1 MEKILDFWKT
11 KQMIAVTNKAKAV
24 QQLCALAFVSFFI
37 ARAAVFGFMNPIM
50 IAFLAS
56 FLGTKR
62 KIYIIA
68 ALMTIGVITRFEGI
82 LLLKGLS
89 AIVLIVLANMFLD
102 LSQIKPS
109 HKTVR
114 IVAGVSAL
122 FSGFLFAFL
131 MDFGLFFFFM
141 AVGSCV
147 FAIVLAASLK
157 DIDAFFER
165 PKIDI
170 SDKSLAITLMIILGG
185 VLAGSVDIYIGFI
198 ALKYVLCALII
209 LTVSR
214 HGGASHA
221 ALCGVVLGTVLV
233 FMGSLNYLLM
243 GVFSLGGVVA
253 GLFRAGGKK
262 AMAPGFLFGAFVA
275 ALYLDPGI
283 MSTYFIISSITA
295 VVLFAI
301 YPSRFE
307 LSRVSAKRNHV
318 ETEADQ
324 IKALIVGRLSRV
336 SNSFK
341 NMGQTLESSSE
352 KRQRLSQRE
361 LSQIIEDTAAKAC
374 IKCPNHDNCWNKNYF
389 MMYHTSLTI
398 LENCESGKDFFIDDY
413 TGPCSYIGYF
423 SNWIS
428 RQYDIYKLNLSWQ
441 NQMVDAKRIMSQQ
454 LMGISEIVEGLLY
467 EVRQKETIKS
477 DFSQKIIN
485 GFAKKDIEVK
495 NVIILE
501 NAHGK
506 YIVSLER
513 AACRM
518 KSRCFKDAARIVSQS
533 LGCKM
538 VPSKRT
544 CNSSYSPHAK
554 CTLNF
559 MEEPK
564 FRIRSGAAYAKKD
577 GSEHSGDCHS
587 IMEIRGQEAILALSD
602 GMGSGEKAKAESE
615 AAMGLLKDF
624 LEAGFSRELALRLI
638 NSVLVLKDG
647 SERFSTMDICAID
660 IHTGLAQFIKFG
672 AASTFIKRGD
682 SVSQIVS
689 ESLPMGILSEVDAEV
704 CRHNVAG
711 GDIIVMI
718 TDGVSDSG
726 ETEEDTSTQN
736 NWVAQALSNFD
747 SKDPQ
752 DIADYLIKLAKERS
766 NDEIKDDMTIL
777 CAKVQSKSA

>member
-1 MEKILDFWKT
+1 MEKIIHFWKT
-11 KQMIAVTNKAKAV
+11 KNMITILNRVKEI
-24 QQLCALAFVSFFI
+24 QRLCVLAFVSFFI
-37 ARAAVFGFMNPIM
+37 ARVVVFGFMNPIM

-62 KIYIIA
+62 KIYIVA
-68 ALMTIGVITRFEGI
+68 VAMTIGAITRFEGI
-82 LLLKGLS
+82 LLLKSLS
-89 AIVLIVLANMFLD
+89 AIVLIVLASMFLE
-102 LSQIKPS
+102 LFQIRPNHRS
-109 HKTVR
+109 VR

-122 FSGFLFAFL
+122 LSGLLFAFL
-131 MDFGLFFFFM
+131 MDFGMFFFFM
-141 AVGSCV
+141 AVGSCAFAVV
-147 FAIVLAASLK
+147 FAAFLK
-157 DIDAFFER
+157 DIDAFFDR
-165 PKIDI
+165 PKIDVI
-170 SDKSLAITLMIILGG
+170 DSQLAISLTIILGG
-185 VLAGSVDIYIGFI
+185 ILAGAVDIYIGFF
-198 ALKYVLCALII
+198 AVKYVLCALII
-209 LTVSR
+209 LTAAR
-214 HGGASHA
+214 HGGAAHA
-221 ALCGVVLGTVLV
+221 ALYGVSLGTVLV

-243 GVFSLGGVVA
+243 GVFSLGGAVA
-253 GLFRAGGKK
+253 GLFRVGGKK
-262 AMAPGFLFGAFVA
+262 AMAPGFLFGAFLA
-275 ALYLDPGI
+275 ALYLDPSI
-283 MSTYFIISSITA
+283 MSTYFILSTIIA
-295 VVLFAI
+295 AILFAL

-307 LSRVSAKRNHV
+307 LSRTSAKRNLIKS
-318 ETEADQ
+318 EADQ
-324 IKALIVGRLSRV
+324 IKTLIEGRLSRV
-336 SNSFK
+336 SSSFK
-341 NMGQTLESSSE
+341 SMGQTLESSSE

-361 LSQIIEDTAAKAC
+361 LAQIIEDTIAKAC

-398 LENCESGKDFFIDDY
+398 LENCEHGRDSFIDGY
-413 TGPCSYIGYF
+413 AGPCNYIAYF

-454 LMGISEIVEGLLY
+454 LMGISEIVDGLLY
-467 EVRQKETIKS
+467 EVGQKETIKS
-477 DFSQKIIN
+477 EFSQKIIN
-485 GFAKKDIEVK
+485 GFAKKDIEVR

-518 KSRCFKDAARIVSQS
+518 KSRCFKDAARIVSQ
-533 LGCKM
+533 GIGRKM

-544 CNSSYSPHAK
+544 CNHSYSPHAK

-559 MEEPK
+559 IEEPK

-587 IMEIRGQEAILALSD
+587 VMEIRGSEAILALSD

-672 AASTFIKRGD
+672 AASTFIKRGTL
-682 SVSQIVS
+682 VSQIAS

-704 CRHNVAG
+704 CRHDVAG

-718 TDGVSDSG
+718 TDGVSDCG
-726 ETEEDTSTQN
+726 ETKEDTSAEN
-736 NWVAQALSNFD
+736 NWVAEALSNFD

-777 CAKVQSKSA
+777 CARVYSKSA